1 MSKWWKIVFYLI
13 LILAI
18 IVVIWLMFWNTN
30 PNVEI
35 PSKTNNKVL
44 TWEENTDTWNTTNY
58 ENTNTFEEDVIK
70 DLEWFFNSNNWYEDV
85 EWEFWFTNPED
96 K

>member
-35 PSKTNNKVL
+35 SPETNNEAL
-44 TWEENTDTWNTTNY
+44 TWEEITDTWNSSNY

-85 EWEFWFTNPED
+85 EWEFWFTNPENE
-96 K
+96 

>member
-1 MSKWWKIVFYLI
+1 
-13 LILAI
+13 
-18 IVVIWLMFWNTN
+18 MFWNTN

-35 PSKTNNKVL
+35 SPETNNEAL
-44 TWEENTDTWNTTNY
+44 TWEEITDTWNSSNY

-85 EWEFWFTNPED
+85 EWEFWFTNPENE
-96 K
+96 